1 MTYYA
6 HRIQNGDELYHH
18 GIKGQKWGVR
28 RFQNTDGTR
37 TAAGKK
43 RYSGD
48 SGDKPYLKKD
58 GRVRF
63 GIAGMRRF
71 NASKEEV
78 IERGRALDKQ
88 GHNFAKGTLA
98 FIGRD
103 AVHAALL
110 LPVAIGAAAAAPVF
124 PVGAAAA
131 SVVLQ
136 GAATTLNM
144 ANVMRTYQDFHD
156 VAAYRRNEREQK

>member
-1 MTYYA
+1 MPYYVN
-6 HRIQNGDELYHH
+6 RIQNGDELYHH

-28 RFQNTDGTR
+28 RFQNEDGTR
-37 TAAGKK
+37 TAEGKK
-43 RYSGD
+43 RY
-48 SGDKPYLKKD
+48 LTEE

-63 GIAGMRRF
+63 GIAGMRKL

-78 IERGRALDKQ
+78 IERGRALNKQ

-156 VAAYRRNEREQK
+156 VSVYRRNEREQK